1 MSNESENFPKGF
13 EVSSVKSGLKNNDY
27 DIALIVSNP
36 YAQAVGMYTK
46 HKFAAAPVLFSRKN
60 DKNKIKALFINSKIA
75 NSGTGREGYKNV
87 VNYVESLSKK
97 LECESTNIL
106 VASTGIIGVQ
116 LEMDKISNSIDHLV
130 KDLEAHPN
138 NAPRAIC
145 TSDKHEKCFSLQV
158 EVDGKV
164 GSFFAMAKG
173 NSSIHPN
180 MATVLLFI
188 FTDINIDRKTLKQ
201 SFNSAINKT
210 LNRISIDNDT
220 STNDSAI
227 IMANAAI
234 QNKVIT
240 VKTKKNYT
248 IFTNAL
254 ETICENLAKMIVKDG
269 EGSIKIAAIYV
280 KSAKT
285 SKMALDIAKSIAIS
299 TIVKISL
306 SVSKIDPIKLIS
318 IASETSSQFDP
329 DIAKIK
335 INGFLAY
342 DKRKIIDNSQNEEFL
357 NSMKLDEYKI
367 EINCGFKTK
376 FDDYYIF
383 SDLTHEYIAFNNAY
397 NI

>member
-1 MSNESENFPKGF
+1 MSNESENFPQGF

-46 HKFAAAPVLFSRKN
+46 HKFAAAPVLFSKKN

-75 NSGTGREGYKNV
+75 NSGTGQEGYKNV
-87 VNYVESLSKK
+87 INYVESLSKK
-97 LECESTNIL
+97 LECESKNIL
-106 VASTGIIGVQ
+106 VASTGIIGIQ
-116 LEMDKISNSIDHLV
+116 LDMDKITNSIDELV
-130 KDLEAHPN
+130 KDLKVHPN

-145 TSDKHEKCFSLQV
+145 TSDKYEKCFSLKV
-158 EVDGKV
+158 EIDGKV

-188 FTDINIDRKTLKQ
+188 FTDINIDRNTLKQ
-201 SFNSAINKT
+201 SFNSVINKT

-227 IMANAAI
+227 IMANGAI
-234 QNKVIT
+234 ENKIIT

-248 IFTNAL
+248 TFTNAL
-254 ETICENLAKMIVKDG
+254 ETICENIAKMIVKDG
-269 EGSIKIAAIYV
+269 EGTIKIAAVYV

-285 SKMALDIAKSIAIS
+285 PKMAFDIAKSIAIS
-299 TIVKISL
+299 TMVKISL
-306 SVSKIDPIKLIS
+306 NINKIDTIKLIA

-329 DIAKIK
+329 DIVRVK
-335 INGFLAY
+335 INDFLAC
-342 DKRKIIDNSQNEEFL
+342 DKAKIIDNSENKEFL
-357 NSMKLDEYKI
+357 KSMKLNEYKI

-383 SDLTHEYIAFNNAY
+383 SDLTHEYISFNNAY